1 MVRAGIVLGR
11 KNRPVLPYLSLA
23 TSTGDETRPVSP
35 VNIAKATRRVR
46 SGGPDRPEKGAAA
59 APANRAQPGPVLL
72 HPSLE
77 RGHNAWLVTSRSQSP
92 SHCGV

>member
-1 MVRAGIVLGR
+1 MVRADIVLVR
-11 KNRPVLPYLSLA
+11 KNRPVLPYLSLAMA

-72 HPSLE
+72 RRALRTEPQPSSLITI
-77 RGHNAWLVTSRSQSP
+77 A
-92 SHCGV
+92 